1 MEEQVGFYV
10 KRISESVD
18 RIVNADLRRFGL
30 TVTQGR
36 ILGFLHKRQGKT
48 VTQKDIEQYMGVS
61 HATVSGVIRRLERNG
76 FILVETD
83 ENDRRAKKLSVTEK
97 ELEVYE
103 RAQKT
108 RQKLEKK
115 MCSGMSDAEK
125 KKFLLTLKRIYA
137 NIQR

>member
-18 RIVNADLRRFGL
+18 RIVNGDLKRFGL

-48 VTQKDIEQYMGVS
+48 VTQKDVEQYMGVS

-115 MCSGMSDAEK
+115 MCCGMSDAEK
-125 KKFLLTLKRIYA
+125 KKFLLTLKCIYA

>member
-108 RQKLEKK
+108 REKLEKK
-115 MCSGMSDAEK
+115 MCFGMSDTEK
-125 KKFLLTLKRIYA
+125 KEFLLTLKRIYA